1 MTALEENE
9 REKQTENLPGWLSQL
24 NEREQRILK
33 RRFGIEVDESLLTE
47 QERAWRAWEDERLKN
62 VYPDIEEDQKRF
74 SEFGGMSPSPT
85 EIRRMKFVSD
95 ERIRMLE
102 AKALSKLREMN
113 NKK

>member
-1 MTALEENE
+1 
-9 REKQTENLPGWLSQL
+9 
-24 NEREQRILK
+24 
-33 RRFGIEVDESLLTE
+33 
-47 QERAWRAWEDERLKN
+47 
-62 VYPDIEEDQKRF
+62 RF